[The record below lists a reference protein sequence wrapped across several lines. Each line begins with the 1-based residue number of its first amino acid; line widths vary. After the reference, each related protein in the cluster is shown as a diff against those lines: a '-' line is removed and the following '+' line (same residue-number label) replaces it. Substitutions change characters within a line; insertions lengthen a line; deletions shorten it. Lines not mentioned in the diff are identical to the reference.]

1 VKKPDICE
9 ASPSLSSAA
18 LHESMKRRIDQLLV
32 ERGIAESRH
41 KAQALLLA
49 GRILVNEQKVEKP
62 GQQVDADAE
71 IRVLR
76 QLQFAS
82 RAGAKL
88 QAALEHFQIP
98 INGRTCAD
106 LGASTGGF
114 TDCLLQRGASSV
126 YAFDVGQGQMDWKLQ
141 ADPRV
146 IVRDKFNVRNLSSAD
161 LSADISFVC
170 IDLSFISVTKILIPL
185 KESLLNRDASTA
197 IGDIEFPTD
206 IVVLVKPQFE
216 VGKGEVGK
224 GGIVRDEAKRIE
236 ALGAI
241 ESFSREAGYRVMG
254 SIPSPIT
261 GAEGN
266 QEFLLYLRLEKR
278 LSSKS

>member
-1 VKKPDICE
+1 
-9 ASPSLSSAA
+9 
-18 LHESMKRRIDQLLV
+18 MLV

-146 IVRDKFNVRNLSSAD
+146 IVRDKFNVRNLSPAD